1 MNQPRIAVIGSGP
14 SGLYTVAALLASAQP
29 LHVDVIDRLPTPYG
43 LVRYGVAP
51 DHAKMKAVT
60 KILAKPFAMDN
71 VRFVGNV
78 EVGRDLTHDDLTAC
92 YDAVV
97 YASGTEHDRRLGIP
111 GEHLPGVVGSGEFV
125 HWYNGHPDAAE
136 TNFSLDTEKV
146 AVIGAGNVA
155 LDVARVLA
163 RTAGELRDT
172 DVPARVLA
180 ALAASAVRAVHILI
194 RRGPAEVKFT
204 PAELFQLSELA
215 DADVVVHDG
224 GAGIDDPSL
233 AEDKRVRLNL
243 KTLRTF
249 ASSPAR
255 DCRRRIH
262 LWFFSAPAEILGV
275 DHAEGIVVEHTG
287 REIRDRVASLG
298 ERFVLPVDLVVTAV
312 GFHAAPMNG
321 LPFSEDTGT
330 VPNAAGRVVAGEA
343 VVPGVYVAG
352 WLKRGPS
359 GVIGTNRPDGAETA
373 AAVLADL
380 AGRAVPARQ
389 DIVDLLA
396 ERNRPRS
403 DWAGWLR
410 LEEYEGGLGAADG
423 RGRVKVHDLESMLR
437 YCSPSHVTLNETLLR
452 TL

>member
-1 MNQPRIAVIGSGP
+1 VNQPRIAVIGSGP
-14 SGLYTVAALLASAQP
+14 SGLYTVAALLASGQP
-29 LHVDVIDRLPTPYG
+29 LNVDVIDRLPTPYG

-51 DHAKMKAVT
+51 DHATMKAVT
-60 KILAKPFAMDN
+60 RVLAKPFAMDHI
-71 VRFVGNV
+71 RFVGNV
-78 EVGRDLTHDDLTAC
+78 EVGRDLAHDDLIAC

-111 GEHLPGVVGSGEFV
+111 GEQLPGVAGSGEFV
-125 HWYNGHPDAAE
+125 RWYNGHPDAAGA
-136 TNFSLDTEKV
+136 TFSLDAQQT
-146 AVIGAGNVA
+146 AVIGSGNVA
-155 LDVARVLA
+155 LDVARVLT

-180 ALAASAVRAVHILI
+180 ALAASAVRDVHILI

-224 GAGIDDPSL
+224 GAGIEDPAL
-233 AEDKRVRLNL
+233 AADKRVRLNL

-249 ASSPAR
+249 ASTQPR
-255 DCRRRIH
+255 GRRRRIH
-262 LWFFSAPAEILGV
+262 LRFFSAPAEITGADRV
-275 DHAEGIVVEHTG
+275 EGIVIEPTG
-287 REIRDRVASLG
+287 PEGRDGLAGSAGRL
-298 ERFVLPVDLVVTAV
+298 VLPVDLVVTAV
-312 GFHAAPMNG
+312 GFRGAPLDG
-321 LPFSEDTGT
+321 LPFSEATGT
-330 VPNAAGRVVAGEA
+330 VPNDAGRVVAGEA

-359 GVIGTNRPDGAETA
+359 GIIGTNRPDGAETA

-380 AGRAVPARQ
+380 AGRAVPVRQ

-396 ERNRPRS
+396 GRNRPPS

-410 LEEYEGGLGAADG
+410 LEEYEGELGAADG

-437 YCSPSHVTLNETLLR
+437 YCYAPMRH
-452 TL
+452 